1 MPPQPNDA
9 PAPLV
14 VHFSAW
20 KVGAI
25 ALIVCWL
32 CAWWTR
38 DHITTLLAAQPRTFH
53 MWFSAGLGIVLTIG
67 ILVGVAALFM
77 GKTSVLVIDENGV
90 TASDLYED
98 RIPWRAIGGITKV
111 AGRGVVFEV
120 RDGASFGRKLTR
132 NVKASNA
139 ARVPDMACI
148 RSGLLDQ
155 TSNAI
160 LARMQ
165 AHQAHASTGRERRA

>member
-1 MPPQPNDA
+1 MPQPQEP

-14 VHFSAW
+14 VHYSPW

-32 CAWWTR
+32 CAWWTK

-53 MWFSAGLGIVLTIG
+53 MWFSAGLGVVVTVG
-67 ILVGVAALFM
+67 ILVGVAAMFM
-77 GKTSVLVIDENGV
+77 GKSDVLVIDEKGV

-98 RIPWRAIGGITKV
+98 RVPWTAIGGITKV

-120 RDGASFGRKLTR
+120 QDGVNFGRKLTR
-132 NVKASNA
+132 NIRASSA

-148 RSGLLDQ
+148 KSGLLDQ
-155 TSNAI
+155 SSSAI
-160 LARMQ
+160 LAQMQ
-165 AHQAHASTGRERRA
+165 AHQAYASAGRKRRA